1 MTTFLKTTLAAA
13 ALLAATSAPMLCAQ
27 QEGPQPTTAVIN
39 IQSKGRQVDA
49 SMLTLQVDGKHVPID
64 SLTPAAPQGIELGI
78 LVDEGLRSSIGIQLK
93 DIQDFIQSLPPNVKV
108 LVGYM
113 SNGTVRSESQDGFS
127 ANHEAV
133 AKQVRIPMSTP
144 GQSASPYFCLSD
156 FVKRWPSQA
165 RATRVVLM
173 ITDGVDPYN
182 GSTSVLNQDSPYV
195 QSAQEDVQRAG
206 VVVYALYYGDAGIH
220 GGSANFSGQSY
231 LEQVTRA
238 TGGQSLYQGT
248 FPPVAF
254 APFLKEFRKDLD
266 ESYILGFQA
275 PAPREKPDTLT
286 QIKVKAKVSGVKII
300 APDSV
305 HPGINE

>member
-1 MTTFLKTTLAAA
+1 MKTFLKTTLAAA
-13 ALLAATSAPMLCAQ
+13 ALFAATSALYAQ

-39 IQSKGRQVDA
+39 IQAKGAPVDA

-78 LVDEGLRSSIGIQLK
+78 LFDEGLRSNVGVQLK
-93 DIQDFIQSLPPNVKV
+93 DVQDFIQSLPPSVKV

-113 SNGTVRSESQDGFS
+113 SNGVVLSESHEGFS

-133 AKQVRIPMSTP
+133 AKQVRIPMSSP

-156 FVKRWPSQA
+156 FVKRWPSQQ

-173 ITDGVDPYN
+173 ITNGVDPYN
-182 GSTSVLNQDSPYV
+182 GSTSIMNQDSPYV
-195 QSAQEDVQRAG
+195 QTAQEDAQRAG
-206 VVVYALYYGDAGIH
+206 VVVYALYYGDAGMH

-231 LEQVTRA
+231 LEQLTRA
-238 TGGQSLYQGT
+238 TGGQSLYQGS

-254 APFLKEFRKDLD
+254 APFLKDLRKQLD

-275 PAPREKPDTLT
+275 PVSREKRDTLT
-286 QIKVKAKVSGVKII
+286 QIKVKSKVSGVKIS